1 MKYFPKENQN
11 QYQQVTPDTVN
22 TNPKGCLNEI
32 NGGLGSENM
41 PVGVLTSNS
50 FPDPQRSNLSNS
62 SANIYKM
69 IGATQSYHY
78 ASRYNDDFGSNDYD
92 PLHAFD
98 LITEDWNKGWNL
110 LTTID
115 RFDAIILNFE
125 AQDGMLN
132 GVADINF
139 NHGYNRV
146 RESGEE
152 PNLYF
157 SVGYNW
163 WTRWGV
169 FVNGTLIAESGRL
182 APGRKNV
189 IIPYSVPCGSQSVT
203 VEIKWQSVTDGDINV
218 AGYTGNPT
226 TPLEMYGAR
235 IWCRNTYK

>member
-98 LITEDWNKGWNL
+98 LI
-110 LTTID
+110 ID
-115 RFDAIILNFE
+115 RDWETPIIL
-125 AQDGMLN
+125 
-132 GVADINF
+132 
-139 NHGYNRV
+139 
-146 RESGEE
+146 
-152 PNLYF
+152 
-157 SVGYNW
+157 
-163 WTRWGV
+163 
-169 FVNGTLIAESGRL
+169 
-182 APGRKNV
+182 
-189 IIPYSVPCGSQSVT
+189 
-203 VEIKWQSVTDGDINV
+203 
-218 AGYTGNPT
+218 
-226 TPLEMYGAR
+226 
-235 IWCRNTYK
+235 